1 MEIRSVNNPR
11 ISTWQQLK
19 MKKGR
24 EKEGLYLIEGTKLI
38 SDALAAGEQLKTLI
52 IHDERAETAE
62 FAELLARVDNSVERI
77 RVSAPIISKL
87 SDTMT
92 PQGIIA
98 VVKKRDYQ
106 LEQFLS
112 KDRPTFVVIDELQ
125 DPGNLG
131 AIIRSADAAGIDG
144 IIIGEKSVELYNPK
158 VIRSAMGSIFHLP
171 IVVDVD
177 LMQVMRELSR
187 RGIRILGT
195 SPQAELDYYSLD
207 LTDNIAIV
215 IGNEAKGLSAS
226 LMRTVDEMMRIPILG
241 SAESLNAAMAT
252 SIILYEHVRQR
263 AKQ

>member
-11 ISTWQQLK
+11 ISAWQGLK
-19 MKKGR
+19 LKKGR
-24 EKEGLYLIEGTKLI
+24 EREGLYLIEGTKLI
-38 SDALAAGEQLKTLI
+38 ADALAANEEIVSLI
-52 IHDERAETAE
+52 IHDEKAERSE
-62 FAELLARVDNSVERI
+62 FADLLAGVESSVERF
-77 RVSAPIISKL
+77 RVSEPIIAKL
-87 SDTMT
+87 TDTMT
-92 PQGIIA
+92 PQGIMA
-98 VVKKRDYQ
+98 VVKKRDHDLASLLDQ
-106 LEQFLS
+106 
-112 KDRPTFVVIDELQ
+112 DRPTLVVIDQLQ

-171 IVVDVD
+171 IVVDAD
-177 LMQVMRELSR
+177 LSIVMKELNR

-215 IGNEAKGLSAS
+215 IGNESQGLSTS
-226 LMRTVDEMMRIPILG
+226 LMRSVDEMMRIPIRG

-252 SIILYEHVRQR
+252 SIILYEHVRQQ